1 VNIYKQSLGLCHQ
14 VGKSLVSA
22 KKFGSPQWPISLN
35 DFRIRITREFEME
48 LEKISYKTEAL
59 MGLIDDKARGR
70 KSHATVPVKNNT

>member
-1 VNIYKQSLGLCHQ
+1 
-14 VGKSLVSA
+14 
-22 KKFGSPQWPISLN
+22 
-35 DFRIRITREFEME
+35 ME